1 MSTPVLKRPRIYE
14 SPHRTRRR
22 RRLAPLDL
30 PNHDGDRQVYQGHNM
45 ACAMCDECELVLLVR
60 AYSENPDRVLRLLRK
75 ASSVAAIYTAIA
87 YSGHRWEELGLSRAR
102 ALLLHHAAST
112 CNVSPKR
119 APLPPR
125 LAAFQVARLGIAE
138 GGNDSV
144 RSDQARDAA
153 PRASGLLECARESR
167 NAAETHG
174 QESRRALLSIDVIG
188 IDVDVRN
195 YLQSGTECFRG
206 SSQIPSLDAL
216 TEALT
221 IAFIVTDGSIIDTVE
236 DYVSCFT
243 HSSFCNAV
251 RHIMAQPHI
260 TPVHVVTASHLLGLY
275 CRAHLTRSVPWT
287 VIVNDEVVSQLFSN
301 DMKYTRP
308 STALDSVSP
317 APSETALGAL
327 CARVISLSFIRH
339 CLVQGNQLGA
349 AMRGDDD
356 DDFALAL
363 DHLLTRLAWLLTRP
377 GSEDNISRNLR
388 SI

>member
-1 MSTPVLKRPRIYE
+1 M
-14 SPHRTRRR
+14 
-22 RRLAPLDL
+22 
-30 PNHDGDRQVYQGHNM
+30 
-45 ACAMCDECELVLLVR
+45 
-60 AYSENPDRVLRLLRK
+60 
-75 ASSVAAIYTAIA
+75 
-87 YSGHRWEELGLSRAR
+87 
-102 ALLLHHAAST
+102 
-112 CNVSPKR
+112 
-119 APLPPR
+119 
-125 LAAFQVARLGIAE
+125 
-138 GGNDSV
+138 
-144 RSDQARDAA
+144 
-153 PRASGLLECARESR
+153 
-167 NAAETHG
+167 
-174 QESRRALLSIDVIG
+174 
-188 IDVDVRN
+188 RN

-287 VIVNDEVVSQLFSN
+287 VIVNDEVVSQLFLN